1 MLSKFMKSK
10 LTMKYQS
17 DIQRKQQLEGSE
29 LGNLNREEL
38 MKLKRDLTH
47 AIDQVNHKL
56 NQC

>member
-1 MLSKFMKSK
+1 MKSK

-17 DIQRKQQLEGSE
+17 DIQRKQQLEGSD